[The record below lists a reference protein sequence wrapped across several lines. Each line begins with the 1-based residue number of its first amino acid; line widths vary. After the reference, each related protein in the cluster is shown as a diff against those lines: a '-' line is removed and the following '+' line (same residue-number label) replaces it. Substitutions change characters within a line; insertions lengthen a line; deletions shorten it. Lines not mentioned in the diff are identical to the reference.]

1 MAAETHRFE
10 EITGRDCIPWWHA
23 HGLSFPYRPAHCC
36 GRREVLR
43 RAALKRRP
51 QRPADRPYLYNSW
64 GLRCLDPSCSS
75 RAGVSQLFGRADILW
90 VSVDLNDHIYSNDS
104 VPLPGVTIPPP
115 KFYQG
120 TPWAGRQGRYVI
132 TFTGACRKQSRSD
145 RVRSKLRE
153 LSRMPATS
161 PLMRIACTEDMRFS
175 GAKQATTIPEKQRFG
190 STVLA
195 DGDSAYYKQLQDSDF
210 ALVPHGRARY
220 NYRFSEAVG
229 ACAVPVVVADGLT
242 LPFEP
247 LVDWSRASVRISE
260 HSWQSMRSLDDLLRM
275 LPSDPAVVLEMRHR
289 VCAINA
295 AYMWS
300 EMARRDALIL
310 AASAHTYIRSL
321 EYLHPQRALPPN
333 WPRKAAEQIWQ
344 ARRVYAQL
352 SLTGKHPHNWSET
365 PARFQG
371 RQRSLRTGS
380 MSNRRLAEKFDDDTS
395 PTHLFDNKYKTET
408 NTYFPAL
415 DRGCSERT
423 VGRSHMPVCASALTR
438 SQQRGAVRCCRSGA
452 TYPNPSP
459 IPHKSSP
466 NPTLVPTLALQ
477 P

>member
-1 MAAETHRFE
+1 M
-10 EITGRDCIPWWHA
+10 
-23 HGLSFPYRPAHCC
+23 
-36 GRREVLR
+36 
-43 RAALKRRP
+43 
-51 QRPADRPYLYNSW
+51 
-64 GLRCLDPSCSS
+64 
-75 RAGVSQLFGRADILW
+75 
-90 VSVDLNDHIYSNDS
+90 
-104 VPLPGVTIPPP
+104 PPP
-115 KFYQG
+115 KFYHG

-132 TFTGACRKQSRSD
+132 SFTGACRKQSRSD

-153 LSRMPATS
+153 LSHAATS
-161 PLMRIACTEDMRFS
+161 PLIQIACTEDMRFS
-175 GAKQATTIPEKQRFG
+175 GAKQASTIPEKQRFG

-210 ALVPHGRARY
+210 ALVPHGHARY

-310 AASAHTYIRSL
+310 AASAHIYIRSL
-321 EYLHPQRALPPN
+321 EYLQLPPN
-333 WPRKAAEQIWQ
+333 WPRKAAAQIWQ

-352 SLTGKHPHNWSET
+352 SLTGKRRHIWSET

-371 RQRSLRTGS
+371 RQRSVRTGS
-380 MSNRRLAEKFDDDTS
+380 KRNRRLAEELDDDAS
-395 PTHLFDNKYKTET
+395 PTRLFGHKYET
-408 NTYFPAL
+408 TTYFPAL

-466 NPTLVPTLALQ
+466 NPTLTLALELQ

>member
-1 MAAETHRFE
+1 MARSLAAAETHRFE
-10 EITGRDCIPWWHA
+10 EITGRDCVPWWHA
-23 HGLSFPYRPAHCC
+23 HGPSFQYTPAHCC

-43 RAALKRRP
+43 RAALKRLP

-64 GLRCLDPSCSS
+64 GLGCSDPSCSS
-75 RAGVSQLFGRADILW
+75 RAGMSQLFGRADVLW

-104 VPLPGVTIPPP
+104 VPLPGVAIPPP
-115 KFYQG
+115 KFYHG
-120 TPWAGRQGRYVI
+120 TPWAGRHGRYVI
-132 TFTGACRKQSRSD
+132 SFTGACRKQSRWD

-161 PLMRIACTEDMRFS
+161 PLIQIACTEDMHFS

-195 DGDSAYYKQLQDSDF
+195 DGDSVYYKQLQDSDF
-210 ALVPHGRARY
+210 ALVPHGHARF

-260 HSWQSMRSLDDLLRM
+260 HSWQSMRSLDELLPM
-275 LPSDPAVVLEMRHR
+275 LPQDPAVVLEMRHR

-310 AASAHTYIRSL
+310 AASAHMYMRSF

-352 SLTGKHPHNWSET
+352 SLTGKRLNKRLNKRSET
-365 PARFQG
+365 PARFQR
-371 RQRSLRTGS
+371 RQRSTRTGS
-380 MSNRRLAEKFDDDTS
+380 MRNRRLAEKIDDETS
-395 PTHLFDNKYKTET
+395 TRRLFDNKYENET
-408 NTYFPAL
+408 NAYFPAL
-415 DRGCSERT
+415 HRGCSERT
-423 VGRSHMPVCASALTR
+423 VGRSRMPVCASALMR

-452 TYPNPSP
+452 TDPDPDLSP
-459 IPHKSSP
+459 TP
-466 NPTLVPTLALQ
+466 
-477 P
+477 